1 MPRRR
6 SEPDEAIGPS
16 LDGLDQIERLEL
28 ALRQE
33 PEEVAVA
40 EPEEP
45 EPQEPQTAVICG
57 GGEVAQA
64 CARLALDCGFEL
76 KYAVTADSPA
86 DESIASLANEVVTF
100 EEAGDL
106 VGQCGID
113 ANSYVCIFTASAQEC
128 VQLIY
133 QCMHSD
139 AVYIGAWAD
148 KSQRREIFAELKADG
163 APDAELAAICCP
175 MGLGIGAET
184 PAQDAVAIVA
194 EMLAARS
201 GVLKRL
207 RFRA

>member
-6 SEPDEAIGPS
+6 SEPDEAIGPA

-33 PEEVAVA
+33 PEEVAA
-40 EPEEP
+40 PEPEEP
-45 EPQEPQTAVICG
+45 EPEEPQTAVICG
-57 GGEVAQA
+57 GGEIALA
-64 CARLALDCGFEL
+64 CSRLALECGFEL
-76 KYAVTADSPA
+76 KYAVPADAPA
-86 DESIASLANEVVTF
+86 DEAIASLASEVATLD
-100 EEAGDL
+100 EAGDL

-113 ANSYVCIFTASAQEC
+113 ANSYVCIFMESASEC
-128 VQLIY
+128 AQLIY

-139 AVYIGAWAD
+139 AAYIGAWAD
-148 KSQRREIFAELKADG
+148 KAQRREIFAQLKEDG